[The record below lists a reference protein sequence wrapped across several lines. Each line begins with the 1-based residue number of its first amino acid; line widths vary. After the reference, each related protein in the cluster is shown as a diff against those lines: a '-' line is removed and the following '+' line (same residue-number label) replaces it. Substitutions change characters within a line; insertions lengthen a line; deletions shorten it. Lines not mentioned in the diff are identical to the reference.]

1 MQIPTYKVFAVCIL
15 KQVALSDAVALLQ
28 QQLIMTKQGHQMIV
42 SNEPVRLVSKSSY
55 AERNFSISRAMRLDA
70 ERRKW
75 KKKAIIKSDFT
86 VSKEVIDDYRLIG
99 EKGNTKDE
107 IEYTRI
113 MCIIES
119 CVQTSV
125 SSNR

>member
-28 QQLIMTKQGHQMIV
+28 QRLIKTKQGHQMIV

-119 CVQTSV
+119 RVQTSV

>member
-1 MQIPTYKVFAVCIL
+1 MCIL

-28 QQLIMTKQGHQMIV
+28 QRLIKTKQGHQMIV

-119 CVQTSV
+119 RVQTSV